1 MKNGVFSCYKKNRR
15 ITIKEKLEIIE
26 YAKKKGNQEAAN
38 KAGVSTKAIRR
49 WKKNES
55 QFLEITDPLKR
66 ITLHP
71 GRIEHKMSYA
81 LEKEIYDWVTFNRSL
96 GNPVTTWAI
105 GIQML
110 KKEPSYKN
118 VKPKSLLMAVYRFM
132 ERNNL
137 SLRTASHVGQELPND
152 TVDRIY
158 MFLKSVINKRKLY
171 DIDSNHI
178 VNMDETALQLNM
190 PSNKTVHKVGAKT
203 IYIRTQN
210 QEKIRVSVIL
220 SCCANGD
227 KLKPYVIY
235 KGGKKGKIFNSLQ
248 KEELVKTNKIVIAT
262 NANAWATNDIIK
274 DWLDKVYISYFKNYP
289 LEKTLLI
296 WDNATMHNSIA
307 TLKYLYN
314 KKINVVFIPKGLTSI
329 LQPLDTSLNRPF
341 KDWIKRSYEEAVSL
355 FNDFKGAKI
364 KREVILNWI
373 YTNWFDN
380 EKIKIEIIK
389 NAFLYCGISNNMDG
403 SEDELFNGFNLI
415 NERGFIEDDF
425 NDEDKEDM
433 NNDIKVQDS
442 DISSMGSSDEELEKE
457 SGKGN

>member
-1 MKNGVFSCYKKNRR
+1 
-15 ITIKEKLEIIE
+15 
-26 YAKKKGNQEAAN
+26 
-38 KAGVSTKAIRR
+38 
-49 WKKNES
+49 
-55 QFLEITDPLKR
+55 
-66 ITLHP
+66 
-71 GRIEHKMSYA
+71 
-81 LEKEIYDWVTFNRSL
+81 
-96 GNPVTTWAI
+96 
-105 GIQML
+105 
-110 KKEPSYKN
+110 
-118 VKPKSLLMAVYRFM
+118 
-132 ERNNL
+132 
-137 SLRTASHVGQELPND
+137 
-152 TVDRIY
+152 
-158 MFLKSVINKRKLY
+158 
-171 DIDSNHI
+171 
-178 VNMDETALQLNM
+178 
-190 PSNKTVHKVGAKT
+190 
-203 IYIRTQN
+203 
-210 QEKIRVSVIL
+210 
-220 SCCANGD
+220 
-227 KLKPYVIY
+227 
-235 KGGKKGKIFNSLQ
+235 
-248 KEELVKTNKIVIAT
+248 
-262 NANAWATNDIIK
+262 
-274 DWLDKVYISYFKNYP
+274 
-289 LEKTLLI
+289 
-296 WDNATMHNSIA
+296 MHNSIA

-389 NAFLYCGISNNMDG
+389 NAFLYCGISNNMVG